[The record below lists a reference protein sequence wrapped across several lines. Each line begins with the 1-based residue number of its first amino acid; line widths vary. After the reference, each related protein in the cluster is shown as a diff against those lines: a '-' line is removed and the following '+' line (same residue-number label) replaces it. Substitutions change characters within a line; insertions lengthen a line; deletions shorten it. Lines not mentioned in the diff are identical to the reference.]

1 MESIGVKDQCSI
13 MNHINNVARGILDK
27 RSNVSEAC
35 EKAVFSDIY
44 YQVLREAGAY
54 SIDLIQPDY
63 LFSIHEMLDCYQLPK
78 VIEMELEK

>member
-1 MESIGVKDQCSI
+1 METIGVKDQCSI

-44 YQVLREAGAY
+44 YQVLKRGR
-54 SIDLIQPDY
+54 SLQ
-63 LFSIHEMLDCYQLPK
+63 H
-78 VIEMELEK
+78 